1 MWRLRTTD
9 QPTNQTTTT
18 IPNPKPYTGLASHL
32 WCCSGAVL
40 VLLWEKML
48 WCSSGAP
55 LGKLALVVLW
65 WCSDAAL
72 VLIWSCFGA
81 ALVLLGCWSAAALL
95 LLWCCSAA
103 LLLDDISVTEQ
114 LLHGLR
120 MIYRCHGINVAITRD
135 HPRPHD
141 NT

>member
-32 WCCSGAVL
+32 WCC
-40 VLLWEKML
+40 
-48 WCSSGAP
+48 SGAP